1 MHDYQNITRYLYS
14 LRNRGSKYGI
24 ERMQTFATALGN
36 PELKLSI
43 IHVAGTNGKGSVC
56 AMLEALYRDNGYKT
70 GLFTSPHLVRL
81 NERLQI
87 NRTPIGDKQLSD
99 YTRKLSQVVE
109 ELLEKNI
116 LDETPSFFEFITAIA
131 FHYFFEEQVDIAI
144 IETGL
149 GGRLDATNIATPE
162 LSIIT
167 SIGLDHTDIL
177 GNTLKQIAFEKAG
190 IIKKNQPVLIGKL
203 PREAKTV
210 VAEQAEKKS
219 APIYYL
225 EERFE
230 MEPLPKTN
238 LLGSYQKHNAGLALF
253 ATEILHSKFPIE
265 TTHALCSVK
274 WDGRWHTIHLNDK
287 TVILDATHNQEA
299 CLQLE
304 ENLKALSKK
313 LQKNVRIISG
323 IVGTER
329 AKEIIPRIAKFAHSF
344 YFVQVDQPKACQ
356 TSVLKSFVPTS
367 FQGLTQ
373 CVGVTDLFSKGEC
386 LIGEP
391 NDVIV
396 VTGSIYLIGEII
408 TIIQGKEADPIGQDK
423 LHPN

>member
-1 MHDYQNITRYLYS
+1 MHDYKSITRYLYS

-36 PELKLSI
+36 PEQKLSL

-56 AMLEALYRDNGYKT
+56 AMLESLYRDNGYKT

-87 NRTPIGDKQLSD
+87 NRTPIEDKQLAD
-99 YTRKLSQVVE
+99 YTRKLSQVAE
-109 ELLEKNI
+109 NLLEKNI

-131 FHYFFEEQVDIAI
+131 FHYFFDEQVDIAI

-149 GGRLDATNIATPE
+149 GGRLDATNIVSPE

-177 GNTLKQIAFEKAG
+177 GDTLEEIAFEKAG
-190 IIKKNQPVLIGKL
+190 IIKKDQPVLIGNL
-203 PREAKTV
+203 PRAAKTV

-225 EERFE
+225 EERFKTL
-230 MEPLPKTN
+230 PLPKTN
-238 LLGSYQKHNAGLALF
+238 LRGSYQKYNAGLALF
-253 ATEILHSKFPIE
+253 ATEILHPKFPVK
-265 TTHALCSVK
+265 TTQALCSVK
-274 WDGRWHTIHLNDK
+274 WDGRWQTIHLNNK

-304 ENLKALSKK
+304 ENLKALKEK

-344 YFVQVDQPKACQ
+344 YFVQVDQPKACP
-356 TSVLKSFVPTS
+356 TSVLKSYVPPS
-367 FQGLTQ
+367 FQGDTQ
-373 CVGVTDLFSKGEC
+373 CVGVTDLFSKHEC

-391 NDVIV
+391 NDVVV

-408 TIIQGKEADPIGQDK
+408 TVIQGKEADPIGQDK